1 MDNNIHPFTNKLFHG
16 DMILFSEQN
25 LKIQYSPVRTA
36 RYIAGVLNLDKNLTY
51 GRTPNKKKLY
61 YSCTPFQKELPIF
74 LIPYEIILSFQKT
87 PRNKYVI
94 FRFDHWNP
102 DEKHPYGL
110 LLETIGDVDHL
121 PFYYEY
127 QLYAKY
133 LHPNLS
139 SLKKRKYTIDIET
152 EINSILLNP
161 LKYGDFQDRRNSNM
175 SIFSI
180 DPKGCMDR
188 DDALSISKTDN
199 PSIFHVS
206 VYIANVWVWIAFFD
220 LWDLLSETNVS
231 TIYLPD
237 RNRHMLPTGL
247 TETICSLDEKKSCL
261 AFVMDFEVN
270 IVTKDIQVVNIYQTC
285 IRVSNYD
292 YECPKLLKNRNYILL
307 LNISQILDS
316 TICDSHQLVEFWM
329 MKMNIHM
336 AKDLYQKKMGIFRTA
351 SSLFTSEST
360 NFIDSTI
367 PFLRIWEQRIS
378 GEYVLYD
385 ENRELSKYHH
395 SILDTPIYTHFT
407 SPIRRMVDLINQI
420 LWIGKYIL
428 DPNRFMERINRD
440 STCIR
445 KIQNECELLYSL
457 QFIPISERVEG
468 IVLQVN
474 SDSKPGIWKY
484 TIYLPKYKGIL
495 SLKESREIKKGEKI
509 ICSLFLFQREDETKK
524 KIKVNIVS

>member
-1 MDNNIHPFTNKLFHG
+1 
-16 DMILFSEQN
+16 MILCSEHN
-25 LKIQYSPVRTA
+25 LKIQYSPIRNA

-61 YSCTPFQKELPIF
+61 FSCTPFQKELPIF

-87 PRNKYVI
+87 PRNKFVI
-94 FRFDHWNP
+94 FRFDHWNT

-110 LLETIGDVDHL
+110 LLETIGDIDHL
-121 PFYYEY
+121 SFYYEY

-139 SLKKRKYTIDIET
+139 SFKKRKYTIDIET

-161 LKYGDFQDRRNSNM
+161 LLYGEFQDRRYSNM

-188 DDALSISKTDN
+188 DDALSISKNDN

-220 LWDLLSETNVS
+220 LWDLLSVTNVS

-237 RNRHMLPTGL
+237 RNRHMLPTSL
-247 TETICSLDEKKSCL
+247 TETICSLDENKSCL

-270 IVTKDIQVVNIYQTC
+270 IVTKDIQVSNISQTC

-292 YECPKLLKNRNYILL
+292 YECPKLLKNRDYLL
-307 LNISQILDS
+307 LLKISQILDS
-316 TICDSHQLVEFWM
+316 TIQDSHQLVEFWM

-351 SSLFTSEST
+351 TSLFTRESESEKGL
-360 NFIDSTI
+360 IDPSI

-385 ENRELSKYHH
+385 DNRELSKYHH
-395 SILDTPIYTHFT
+395 SILDTPMYTHFT

-420 LWIGKYIL
+420 LWIGKYNL
-428 DPNRFMERINRD
+428 DPNLFIERINRD
-440 STCIR
+440 SKYIR

-457 QFIPISERVEG
+457 QSIPISESVEG
-468 IVLQVN
+468 IVLQVDF
-474 SDSKPGIWKY
+474 DSKSEKWKY

-509 ICSLFLFQREDETKK
+509 KCSLFLFQREDETKK
-524 KIKVNIVS
+524 KIKISINY